1 MLGLYHIDK
10 TQTGSESNP
19 SYSLYE
25 ISGIGFS
32 SKAVRVK
39 IIKIVLFK
47 VRNEAQAVY
56 YSDVGISAC
65 YRSYL
70 FAEGIKDR
78 KSFQVITPPYGR
90 NAKDWLFRA
99 IYASKGLIV
108 FFNCFRAVAILVCT
122 LSHYDLVRIVPGHL
136 HE

>member
-32 SKAVRVK
+32 SEAVRVK

-65 YRSYL
+65 DRPDL
-70 FAEGIKDR
+70 FAEGVKDR
-78 KSFQVITPPYGR
+78 KRFDVITSPDWR
-90 NAKDWLFRA
+90 NAKNGLFRA
-99 IYASKGLIV
+99 IYAGKGLIV
-108 FFNCFRAVAILVCT
+108 LLDGFSSVTILVCAQ
-122 LSHYDLVRIVPGHL
+122 SHNDLVRIVPGHL

>member
-25 ISGIGFS
+25 IGSIGFRS
-32 SKAVRVK
+32 EAVRVK

-65 YRSYL
+65 YL
-70 FAEGIKDR
+70 
-78 KSFQVITPPYGR
+78 
-90 NAKDWLFRA
+90 
-99 IYASKGLIV
+99 GL
-108 FFNCFRAVAILVCT
+108 R
-122 LSHYDLVRIVPGHL
+122 R
-136 HE
+136 

>member
-25 ISGIGFS
+25 ISGIGFRS
-32 SKAVRVK
+32 EAVRVK

-56 YSDVGISAC
+56 YSDVVQRMGFS
-65 YRSYL
+65 
-70 FAEGIKDR
+70 
-78 KSFQVITPPYGR
+78 VPYMPV
-90 NAKDWLFRA
+90 
-99 IYASKGLIV
+99 SV
-108 FFNCFRAVAILVCT
+108 
-122 LSHYDLVRIVPGHL
+122 S
-136 HE
+136 